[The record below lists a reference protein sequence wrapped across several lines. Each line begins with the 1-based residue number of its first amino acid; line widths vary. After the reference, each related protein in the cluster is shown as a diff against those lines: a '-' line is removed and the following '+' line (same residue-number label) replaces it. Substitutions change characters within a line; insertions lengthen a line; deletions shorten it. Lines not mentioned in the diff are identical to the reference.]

1 MKRKFSIKKTLKV
14 LLLFISI
21 FLFIFS
27 LLHIIDYINNSN
39 KTKKQIKE
47 IKEDVEIKESDE
59 NTEIIESEEKEE
71 NPYWD
76 FIKLNLKDVDLTKL
90 KEQNKD
96 TIGWIEVKGT
106 NVNYPFVQTSDNEYY
121 LTHSFNKKN
130 NSAGWIFLDYRNSIK
145 SLEKNTIIYGH
156 GRYDNTMFGT
166 LKNMFNKTWLNNKQN
181 YVISIS
187 TESYD
192 TMWQIFSLY
201 KIKTTTDYLS
211 IDFTDKEF
219 NSFIKMITERSDYN
233 FNTNVSNTDK
243 ILTLST
249 CYNNET
255 KIVVHAKL
263 IKYRKKDVN

>member
-1 MKRKFSIKKTLKV
+1 MRKFSIKKTFNS
-14 LLLFISI
+14 LLFFLLIIIFVIS
-21 FLFIFS
+21 FI
-27 LLHIIDYINNSN
+27 HIILYLNESN

-47 IKEDVEIKESDE
+47 IKEDIEIKETDE

-121 LTHSFNKKN
+121 LTHSFNKTN
-130 NSAGWIFLDYRNSIK
+130 NSAGWVFMDYRNNIK
-145 SLEKNTIIYGH
+145 NLDKNTIIYAH

-166 LKNMFNKTWLNNKQN
+166 LKNMFSKKWLNNKNN
-181 YVISIS
+181 YLINIS
-187 TESYD
+187 TDSSN
-192 TMWQIFSLY
+192 TMWQIFSMY
-201 KIKTTTDYLS
+201 KINTTSEYLKVNFTES
-211 IDFTDKEF
+211 DF
-219 NSFIKMITERSDYN
+219 NNYINLIKNRSEYN
-233 FNTNVSNTDK
+233 FDTSVNTNDK

-249 CYNNET
+249 CYNNDI

-263 IKYRKKDVN
+263 IKIREKDVN